1 VRKGNGDEDARV
13 VEGERRRW
21 EMKLDLYAVYSIWL
35 REMIRFFRLKS
46 RLIGSLGAPF
56 FFLAFLGMG
65 FRSGGGAGG
74 ASVIPGIPQ
83 GIDYVSFLT
92 PGIIG
97 MTLLFSST
105 FAGLSVL
112 WDREFGFLKEIMVAP
127 VSRLSVILGRTAGG
141 ATTAIIQSIIIL
153 IAGFAL
159 GSKAASISGFLLSL
173 IFMIMIATT
182 FIGMGL
188 AFASKMKDMSG
199 FSLIMNF
206 LIFPLF
212 FLSGAIYPI
221 TNLPES
227 VRVLAYI
234 NPLTYGVDGLRYS
247 LIGIHTLPVQLDFAL
262 LAISCLAML
271 GLGAYL
277 FETSEVE

>member
-1 VRKGNGDEDARV
+1 
-13 VEGERRRW
+13 
-21 EMKLDLYAVYSIWL
+21 MKQDLNAIYSIWL
-35 REMIRFFRLKS
+35 REMLRFFRLRS
-46 RLIGSLGAPF
+46 RLVGSVASPF

-65 FRSGGGAGG
+65 FGSA
-74 ASVIPGIPQ
+74 AAMPGIPK
-83 GIDYVSFLT
+83 GVDYVSFLT

-127 VSRLSVILGRTAGG
+127 VSRIAIVLGRTAGG
-141 ATTAIIQSIIIL
+141 VTTAILQAVIIL
-153 IAGFAL
+153 LSGILL
-159 GSKAASISGFLLSL
+159 GMAHPGLGGLLLSL
-173 IFMIMIATT
+173 AFMVLIAAT

-188 AFASKMKDMSG
+188 AFASKMEDMSG

-212 FLSGAIYPI
+212 FLSGALFPLDRFPQVIK
-221 TNLPES
+221 
-227 VRVLAYI
+227 VLAYL

-247 LIGIHTLPVQLDFAL
+247 LIGAGTFSPAMD
-262 LAISCLAML
+262 LAVLAVSCIAIL

-277 FETSEVE
+277 FEISEVK

>member
-1 VRKGNGDEDARV
+1 
-13 VEGERRRW
+13 
-21 EMKLDLYAVYSIWL
+21 MKQDLYAIYSIWL
-35 REMIRFFRLKS
+35 REMLRFFRLKS
-46 RLIGSLGAPF
+46 RLVGSVASPF
-56 FFLAFLGMG
+56 FFLVFLGMG
-65 FRSGGGAGG
+65 FGTA
-74 ASVIPGIPQ
+74 AAMPGIPQ
-83 GIDYVSFLT
+83 GEGYVSFLT

-127 VSRLSVILGRTAGG
+127 VSRLAIVLGRTAGG
-141 ATTAIIQSIIIL
+141 VTTAIIQAMIIL
-153 IAGFAL
+153 LSGILL
-159 GSKAASISGFLLSL
+159 GMKAPGLQGLLLSL
-173 IFMIMIATT
+173 VFMVLIAST
-182 FIGMGL
+182 FIGLGL

-212 FLSGAIYPI
+212 FLSGALFPLDRFPPAIRFLSY
-221 TNLPES
+221 L
-227 VRVLAYI
+227 

-247 LIGIHTLPVQLDFAL
+247 LIGVSTFPPALDFIV
-262 LAISCLAML
+262 LAVSCAAML

-277 FETSEVE
+277 FETSEVK

>member
-1 VRKGNGDEDARV
+1 
-13 VEGERRRW
+13 
-21 EMKLDLYAVYSIWL
+21 MKQDLYAVYSIWL
-35 REMIRFFRLKS
+35 REMLRFFRLKS
-46 RLIGSLGAPF
+46 RLVGSVASPF

-65 FRSGGGAGG
+65 FGSA
-74 ASVIPGIPQ
+74 AAMPGIPQ
-83 GIDYVSFLT
+83 GVNYVSFLT

-127 VSRLSVILGRTAGG
+127 VSRMAIVLGRTAGG
-141 ATTAIIQSIIIL
+141 VTTAILQAMIIL
-153 IAGFAL
+153 LSGVLLCMAQPGV
-159 GSKAASISGFLLSL
+159 GGFLLSL
-173 IFMIMIATT
+173 AFMVLIAAT
-182 FIGMGL
+182 FIGLGL
-188 AFASKMKDMSG
+188 AFASKMEDMSG

-212 FLSGAIYPI
+212 FLSGAIFPLERFPQVI
-221 TNLPES
+221 K
-227 VRVLAYI
+227 VIAYL

-247 LIGIHTLPVQLDFAL
+247 LIGAGTFSLAMDFIV
-262 LAISCLAML
+262 LAASCLAIL

-277 FETSEVE
+277 FEISEVK

>member
-1 VRKGNGDEDARV
+1 
-13 VEGERRRW
+13 
-21 EMKLDLYAVYSIWL
+21 MKQDLYAIYSIWL
-35 REMIRFFRLKS
+35 REMLRFVRLKS
-46 RLIGSLGAPF
+46 RLVGSIGAPF
-56 FFLAFLGMG
+56 FFLAFMGMG
-65 FRSGGGAGG
+65 FNTKGAGMSG
-74 ASVIPGIPQ
+74 PIQ
-83 GIDYVSFLT
+83 GVDYINFLT

-105 FAGLSVL
+105 FTGLSVL

-127 VSRLSVILGRTAGG
+127 VSRLAIILGRTAGG
-141 ATTAIIQSIIIL
+141 ATTAIIQSMIIL
-153 IAGFAL
+153 VSGLVMGMRIKSL
-159 GSKAASISGFLLSL
+159 EGFLISFLFMML
-173 IFMIMIATT
+173 IAAT

-212 FLSGAIYPI
+212 FLSGAIFPQDRFPAKI
-221 TNLPES
+221 KT
-227 VRVLAYI
+227 LAYLD
-234 NPLTYGVDGLRYS
+234 PLTYGVDGLRYS
-247 LIGIHTLPVQLDFAL
+247 LLGTSTIPPLLDLAAL
-262 LAISCLAML
+262 IISCVAML